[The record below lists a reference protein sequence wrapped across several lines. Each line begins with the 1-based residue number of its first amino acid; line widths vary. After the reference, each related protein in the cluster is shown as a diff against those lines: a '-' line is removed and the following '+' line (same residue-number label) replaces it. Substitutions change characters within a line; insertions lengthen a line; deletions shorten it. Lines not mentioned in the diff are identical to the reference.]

1 MNLEKL
7 TRKIIALENRNQV
20 NYASVAGNAFSLSKG
35 ETTVGIDQNGH
46 MVCNNIF
53 EATNVKPNNEKR
65 LKEAEN
71 DIERLEQKKADI
83 NHTHDEYALKEHEHD
98 KYALKTHNHDEYAL
112 KEHEHDEYAL
122 KEHEHDID
130 DINGIDENLES
141 LRAFINQINNMF
153 IIKEHTHEIKDVN
166 GLQETIDSFQ
176 ESYVDNLESL
186 QQSLTEAFR
195 LKADKEHT
203 HTAEEVFMYEGGPD
217 VLSAIQSTTL
227 KFDDKADKEHTH
239 EIEDVNGLTGTLSNK
254 ANVGHTHLA
263 SDITDITLI
272 TKEIYD
278 TINQLASNIGSIP
291 GQIWTK
297 IYPVGSIYTSM
308 NSTSPETLFG
318 GTWEQITDRFLYC
331 ANGSKQEGGNKK
343 ITVEN
348 LPAHTHAEMCTA
360 LEGLG
365 FDENI
370 VRRTFVEDGSKY
382 QVYPTGAQTG
392 STGSGTDYMPPYITC
407 YAWYRTA

>member
-53 EATNVKPNNEKR
+53 EATNVKADNEKR

-83 NHTHDEYALKEHEHD
+83 NHT
-98 KYALKTHNHDEYAL
+98 HDEYAL

-166 GLQETIDSFQ
+166 QLQETLDSFQ

-203 HTAEEVFMYEGGPD
+203 HPISDINGLQPQINSMTQDTLFLMQEIVKKPNKEHAHEISDINGLQDALDLKVEHPHFHEVEDINSLQGLLDDIDWRIDMHTHVSQEITD
-217 VLSAIQSTTL
+217 LKSAIL
-227 KFDDKADKEHTH
+227 DM
-239 EIEDVNGLTGTLSNK
+239 V
-254 ANVGHTHLA
+254 
-263 SDITDITLI
+263 
-272 TKEIYD
+272 
-278 TINQLASNIGSIP
+278 
-291 GQIWTK
+291 
-297 IYPVGSIYTSM
+297 YPVGAIYISMTNTHPSI
-308 NSTSPETLFG
+308 LFG
-318 GTWEQITDRFLYC
+318 GEWNQIVDTFLYC
-331 ANGSKQEGGNKK
+331 ANSAGGSGGSKK

-348 LPAHTHAEMCTA
+348 LPPHTHST
-360 LEGLG
+360 
-365 FDENI
+365 NI
-370 VRRTFVEDGSKY
+370 MNANEEVEDMKLSDDGTKFSNRVVVLGTY
-382 QVYPTGAQTG
+382 TVGYNTS
-392 STGSGTDYMPPYITC
+392 STGSGTDYMPPYMNVN
-407 YAWYRTA
+407 AWIRTA